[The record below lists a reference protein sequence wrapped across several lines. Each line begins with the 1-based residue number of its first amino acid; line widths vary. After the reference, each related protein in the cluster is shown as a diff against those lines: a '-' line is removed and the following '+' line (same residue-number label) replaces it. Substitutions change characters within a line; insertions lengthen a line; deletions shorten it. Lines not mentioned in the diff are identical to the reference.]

1 MKLRM
6 KFHAKRP
13 ARTYCRCFQMNLL
26 FWWSIFDGTNIHRT
40 AIYGKTFLTQWL
52 LTLFPVTCVKNVLCN
67 VVGFTIVHFSEAA
80 TGGVLLEKG
89 ALGNFAK
96 WSGKHFWS
104 FSCLLLKISCLFH
117 SNRKMRWK
125 KGKYPD
131 RAQIFIIF
139 ARVLICLTS
148 KILKEIW
155 QTVIWS
161 ENLFKE
167 NLLLQF
173 SWLEE
178 FR

>member
-80 TGGVLLEKG
+80 TGGVLLEKVLLDISQNSQKNTSNLFRVFSRRFLVYFILTEKWNEKRETSWRRLIPLLSCSSIDLFG
-89 ALGNFAK
+89 LKDFKKKLADGNF
-96 WSGKHFWS
+96 
-104 FSCLLLKISCLFH
+104 I
-117 SNRKMRWK
+117 RKC
-125 KGKYPD
+125 
-131 RAQIFIIF
+131 
-139 ARVLICLTS
+139 V
-148 KILKEIW
+148 
-155 QTVIWS
+155 
-161 ENLFKE
+161 
-167 NLLLQF
+167 
-173 SWLEE
+173 
-178 FR
+178 